1 MRELTDKNFGIAI
14 AYLIPGFLVLWGVS
28 YFSPTIRGWLEPS
41 GLATTPTL
49 GSFLYVLLGS
59 LAAGLIVSALRWA
72 TLDTFHHATGLTAPA
87 LNFSALP
94 KNLEAFI
101 LIVEANYRF
110 YQFYSNACVALF
122 IAVICRLVAIGNLGG
137 VGSWLAGT
145 LIEGV
150 LLAGSRDS
158 LRRYY
163 TRAAALLGEE
173 ELASS
178 EQFAAAE

>member
-1 MRELTDKNFGIAI
+1 MGELTDKNFGIAI
-14 AYLIPGFLVLWGVS
+14 AYLIPGFLALWGLS
-28 YFSPTIRGWLEPS
+28 YFSPTIRSWLEPS
-41 GLATTPTL
+41 SLVTAPTL

-87 LNFSALP
+87 LNFATLP
-94 KNLEAFI
+94 QNLDAFI
-101 LIVEANYRF
+101 LVVEANYRF
-110 YQFYSNACVALF
+110 YQFYSNAFVALLVA
-122 IAVICRLVAIGNLGG
+122 AVCRLTAIGNLGG
-137 VGSWLAGT
+137 TGPWLAGT

-163 TRAAALLGEE
+163 SRAAALLGEE
-173 ELASS
+173 EAAPL
-178 EQFAAAE
+178 EQLTATE